1 MPEISE
7 YLIKLPFY
15 KYLNS
20 SEKELL
26 LQHAVIRKYEKGSML
41 YGSGQACLGMVYII
55 DGQIRTYILSEEGR
69 EVTLFKMESG
79 DVCVLSASC
88 IISQIDFDT
97 FMTAESDCRL
107 LIINTEIFGK
117 LAEQNIYVRCFQYE
131 TATDRFSSVMWSMQ
145 QILFSGFDRRLATF
159 LLSEYERT
167 GSREIK
173 MTHEQIA
180 QQVSSAREVVA
191 RMLKRFASDG
201 LVKLKRGS
209 VYLDDI
215 KGLRR
220 L

>member
-1 MPEISE
+1 MPEISK

-26 LQHAVIRKYEKGSML
+26 LQYAVIRKYEKGSML